1 MLKPHTADGSDQL
14 GKGLP
19 ITIRIG
25 PDGIVYLQ
33 DITVDLLPIA
43 LSLCPEDPVLQHRA
57 AVAAQFHEESEA

>member
-1 MLKPHTADGSDQL
+1 MVFSLGGSDQF

-25 PDGIVYLQ
+25 PDGLVYFQ

-43 LSLCPEDPVLQHRA
+43 VSLCPDDPVLRHRA
-57 AVAAQFHEESEA
+57 SLAARFHEEAEE